1 MEKYKLKKSWN
12 KKLKSY
18 ITMDKEI
25 LKADDTKI
33 EKYKFH

>member
-1 MEKYKLKKSWN
+1 MK

-25 LKADDTKI
+25 LKVDDTKI

>member
-1 MEKYKLKKSWN
+1 MK

-25 LKADDTKI
+25 LKADNTKI

>member
-1 MEKYKLKKSWN
+1 MK

-25 LKADDTKI
+25 LNADDTKI

>member
-1 MEKYKLKKSWN
+1 MK

-33 EKYKFH
+33 GKYKFH